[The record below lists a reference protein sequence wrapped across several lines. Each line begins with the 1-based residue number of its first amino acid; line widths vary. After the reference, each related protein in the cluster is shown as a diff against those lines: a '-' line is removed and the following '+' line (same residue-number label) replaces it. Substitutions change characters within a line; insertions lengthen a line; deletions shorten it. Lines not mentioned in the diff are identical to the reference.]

1 MDSIR
6 QYILTVF
13 SAAIITSIAVRF
25 TANQRT
31 VSKIIKLICS
41 VFLLVTITSPL
52 LKFKMPDITGY
63 MDSFDLDA
71 SNIID
76 DAKSCVEQETVKI
89 IIAQSQAYIEDKAA
103 DYGAK
108 ITAVVSATDP
118 NTLVP
123 DAITISGNVSPYTK
137 YLLQH
142 IIYEYL
148 GIQEDKQTWN

>member
-1 MDSIR
+1 
-6 QYILTVF
+6 
-13 SAAIITSIAVRF
+13 
-25 TANQRT
+25 
-31 VSKIIKLICS
+31 
-41 VFLLVTITSPL
+41 
-52 LKFKMPDITGY
+52 MPDITGY

-123 DAITISGNVSPYTK
+123 DAVTISGNVSPYTK
-137 YLLQH
+137 NLLQR
-142 IIYEYL
+142 IIYEDL